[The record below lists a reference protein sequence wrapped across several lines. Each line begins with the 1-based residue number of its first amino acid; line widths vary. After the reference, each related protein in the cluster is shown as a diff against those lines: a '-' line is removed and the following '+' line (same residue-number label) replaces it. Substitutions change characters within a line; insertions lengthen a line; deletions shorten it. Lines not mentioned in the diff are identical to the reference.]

1 MQTFLPTSDFE
12 ESARLLDYKRLGKQ
26 RVEGMQLLNAMQP
39 DYPHKGWLNHPA
51 KKMWE
56 GYEDCLKYYVNCMI
70 REWKG
75 RGYNNTMKLYDHPP
89 VFDIPEWM
97 GNEKIHKSHRMNLL
111 RKDFKYYSRH
121 WPEEAY
127 NHAHE
132 VMSYP
137 YYWPTSNGWYI
148 STPDRSGTR
157 PLEEG
162 I

>member
-1 MQTFLPTSDFE
+1 MQTFLPSSDFR
-12 ESARLLDYKRLGKQ
+12 ESALMLDYKRLGKQ

-39 DYPHKGWLNHPA
+39 DYDKKGWLNHPA

-56 GYEDCLKYYVNCMI
+56 GYEDALKFYTNIMI
-70 REWKG
+70 QEWIA
-75 RGYNNTMKLYDHPP
+75 RGYNNTMKFYDHASN
-89 VFDIPEWM
+89 FDLPEWM
-97 GNEKIHKSHRMNLL
+97 GNERIHKSHRMNLL
-111 RKDFKYYSRH
+111 RKDFKFYSPL
-121 WPEEAY
+121 WPEEAIE
-127 NHAHE
+127 HANE
-132 VMSYP
+132 IDSYP